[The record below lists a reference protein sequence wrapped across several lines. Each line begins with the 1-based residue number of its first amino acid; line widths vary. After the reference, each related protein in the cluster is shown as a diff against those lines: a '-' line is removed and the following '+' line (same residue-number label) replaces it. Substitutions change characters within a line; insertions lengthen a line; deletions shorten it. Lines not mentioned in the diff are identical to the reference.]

1 MAFILVP
8 VRAIATRRLNHGSPF
23 SVLSGGVTPR
33 VENLGENR
41 FRRRCFRNRTKMKN
55 SKKDAMANV
64 PIFNPL
70 HNQGEDWGGNF
81 SDRLLNDNE
90 KKELYE

>member
-1 MAFILVP
+1 M
-8 VRAIATRRLNHGSPF
+8 G
-23 SVLSGGVTPR
+23 
-33 VENLGENR
+33 
-41 FRRRCFRNRTKMKN
+41 N

-70 HNQGEDWGGNF
+70 HNQGEGWGGNF